1 MSGDD
6 LALGLLVLAC
16 AGMRGAG
23 LLVAGRL
30 SPDHPFVRWA
40 ASVSLATL
48 AAFVTLAVVA
58 PTGALALIPL
68 SGRLLGLG
76 AALAVLAWRG
86 GLLAPMLAGLGG
98 TLLGSVPA

>member
-76 AALAVLAWRG
+76 AALAVLASCG
-86 GLLAPMLAGLGG
+86 GLLAPLLAGLGG
-98 TLLGSVPA
+98 TLLGSVLG

>member
-1 MSGDD
+1 MGSDD
-6 LALGLLVLAC
+6 LALALLVLAC
-16 AGMRGAG
+16 AGMRGLG

-30 SPDHPFVRWA
+30 APDHPFVRWA

-68 SGRLLGLG
+68 AGRVLGLG

-86 GLLAPMLAGLGG
+86 GLLAPLMAGLAG
-98 TLLGSVPA
+98 TLLGSLLG

>member
-68 SGRLLGLG
+68 AGRLLGLG

-86 GLLAPMLAGLGG
+86 GMLAPLLAGLGG
-98 TLLGSVPA
+98 TLLGSALG